1 MNDQNKVNRRD
12 FIATTTAAAG
22 AASALGAATL
32 TPASAQSLLAP
43 PPGFDTQPPLI
54 ENWNRQLGYLV
65 DVSFNIGR
73 DAPELSHPAVRERHK
88 IYCYLLMK
96 LVVRFWNGNKR
107 GPLGTYPWR
116 AKQTEPVSPAQPP
129 QPTVR
134 YRGDM
139 IDNPDRARINWDRY
153 LGHNIACVAVDGNGE
168 IIDFDFNHNDFFR
181 SSAEH
186 AESRMVRRLF
196 SLTDVFDGWKTGKKL
211 SDKPHLA

>member
-32 TPASAQSLLAP
+32 TPATAQSLLAP
-43 PPGFDTQPPLI
+43 PPEFDTQPPLI
-54 ENWNRQLGYLV
+54 ENWNRQLGDLV

-96 LVVRFWNGNKR
+96 LIVRFWNGNKR
-107 GPLGTYPWR
+107 GPLGTYPLR
-116 AKQTEPVSPAQPP
+116 RRKDRRRCRKSRQ
-129 QPTVR
+129 R

-139 IDNPDRARINWDRY
+139 IANP
-153 LGHNIACVAVDGNGE
+153 VDC
-168 IIDFDFNHNDFFR
+168 
-181 SSAEH
+181 A
-186 AESRMVRRLF
+186 
-196 SLTDVFDGWKTGKKL
+196 
-211 SDKPHLA
+211 